1 MANIF
6 NSKEIYMHIPHSI
19 HGKETLVPIN
29 GLYVVGEYR
38 SPFYID
44 GHLHISNIQTS
55 KAKIANYTEATVSMP
70 DHTFNILPVEVDTST
85 PIAIDYYTLANT
97 NVTDHAFNILPIEV
111 DTDTPISIDLFARNT
126 VNMTDHVFNIL
137 PIEVDATTPIEL
149 TFYTQGYYGGM
160 SESCLRIRTLTTT
173 KAQISNVTI

>member
-6 NSKEIYMHIPHSI
+6 NSKEIYMHIPRSI
-19 HGKETLVPIN
+19 HEKETLVPIK

-85 PIAIDYYTLANT
+85 LIAIDYYTMANT
-97 NVTDHAFNILPIEV
+97 DVSDHAFNILPIEV
-111 DTDTPISIDLFARNT
+111 DTDTPISIDLFTRNT
-126 VNMTDHVFNIL
+126 VDMSDHTFNIL
-137 PIEVDATTPIEL
+137 PTEVDTTTPIEL
-149 TFYTQGYYGGM
+149 TFYTQGYYGSM

-173 KAQISNVTI
+173 KAQITNVVP